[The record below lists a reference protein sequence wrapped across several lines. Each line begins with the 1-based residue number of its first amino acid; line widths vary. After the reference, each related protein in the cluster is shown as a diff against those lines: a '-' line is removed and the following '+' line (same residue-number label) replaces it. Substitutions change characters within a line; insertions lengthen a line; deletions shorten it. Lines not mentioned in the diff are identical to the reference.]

1 MFIKRC
7 TRRKNGKHHTYWQLV
22 ESYRTARGP
31 RHRTVAYLGELDPC
45 EKQGWA
51 RLADQLDSKA
61 ARKAQRQMFLF
72 ETLSDDAEAERV
84 PDSIAIDLKSVRVTN
99 TRDFGDVFLALTLW
113 NTLGLDDFFADALE
127 TGREDV
133 LVPLPAV
140 EPLRHHHRSLAEA
153 PHVERTHKLCLDG

>member
-31 RHRTVAYLGELDPC
+31 RHRTVTYLGELNPS

-51 RLADQLDSKA
+51 RLAGQLDGKA
-61 ARKAQRQMFLF
+61 ARKAQQQMLLF
-72 ETLSDDAEAERV
+72 ETPCDDVEAEPV
-84 PDSIAIDLKSVRVTN
+84 PDSIEINLQSVCVTN

-113 NTLGLDDFFADALE
+113 NTLGLDDFFANALE
-127 TGREDV
+127 IGREDV
-133 LVPLPAV
+133 PWALSLTVVQAGGLAGLVAIKRRL
-140 EPLRHHHRSLAEA
+140 LFT
-153 PHVERTHKLCLDG
+153 PH